1 MKYTLKDLIEKY
13 QQNQH
18 IDFLFFW
25 GHKPNPDG
33 TISRTCLS
41 QWWQSAFIVDGIT
54 YFTAE
59 HWMMAK
65 KAALFNDANTL
76 KLILEIENP
85 AAVKKLGRKIKD
97 FDPAIWD
104 LQKYEIVK
112 QGNIHKFGQHP
123 ELKAFLLSTN
133 QKVLVEASPFDTVWG
148 IGLSQDAKEAQNPN
162 DWKGENLLGFA
173 LMEARDEL
181 RLV

>member
-1 MKYTLKDLIEKY
+1 MHYNLNQLIEKY
-13 QQNQH
+13 QQDPN

-41 QWWQSAFIVDGIT
+41 QWWQGAFIVDGIT

-65 KAALFNDANTL
+65 KAALFNDADTL
-76 KLILEIENP
+76 KQILETESP
-85 AAVKKLGRKIKD
+85 AAVKKMGRKIAN
-97 FDPAIWD
+97 FDPAVWD

-112 QGNIHKFGQHP
+112 QGNIHKFGQQP

-162 DWKGENLLGFA
+162 HWKGENLLGFA
-173 LMEARDEL
+173 LMEARDAL
-181 RLV
+181 S